1 MKKVISFLFL
11 SIVYFGATA
20 QAPDSLS
27 FQAVIRAEDGT
38 LLADQSVSARVGI
51 YQGAEDG
58 TLIFEETHTATTN
71 SNGLLTLLIGG
82 GSNVTGDLSTI
93 DWGAGPYFIKREI
106 DPNGGTDYVISGTS
120 QFLSVPYALYA
131 ASGGSADNMGNHTAS
146 QDLDMNGNAITEKS
160 SASTP
165 LTLEVKLNDQD
176 MQLTSYDEI
185 YITTIEGTGNDPDG
199 NPYSTFGDIELTSA
213 DDIFINANDGLE
225 LLGDYDVIISNDIDY
240 EDHWELGDDDD
251 VNIYSSDDV
260 NIISSDNVIIEP
272 MDNFEITAGANV
284 NITSGV
290 QLYLKSGAGE
300 NLGIETGNDIELIA
314 NDDDL
319 DFVEIWRGRYHAL
332 YNLPNTE
339 GEEGQILIREGTATG
354 ATSERYTQWTPYKLP
369 LTDGTNGQTLI
380 TDGGGNVTWGSPP
393 AARISNNTLQNLSN
407 YEELDSK
414 TQELNTLLKESMSK
428 IEELEK
434 RLNEQQE
441 LINRQFELIKK
452 LEEKK

>member
-1 MKKVISFLFL
+1 MMEVCWPINLFRL
-11 SIVYFGATA
+11 G
-20 QAPDSLS
+20 
-27 FQAVIRAEDGT
+27 
-38 LLADQSVSARVGI
+38 VGI
-51 YQGAEDG
+51 YQGSENG
-58 TLIFEETHTATTN
+58 TKIFEETHTATTN

-82 GSNVTGDLSTI
+82 GTNVTGDLATM

-131 ASGGSADNMGNHTAS
+131 ASGGAADDLGNHTAS

-199 NPYSTFGDIELTSA
+199 NPYSTYGDIELTSA

-225 LLGDYDVIISNDIDY
+225 LLGDYDVIISNDLDY
-240 EDHWELGDDDD
+240 EDHWELGYDDD

-272 MDNFEITAGANV
+272 EDNFEITAGANV
-284 NITSGV
+284 NITSG
-290 QLYLKSGAGE
+290 AGK
-300 NLGIETGNDIELIA
+300 NLGIEAGNDIELIA

-319 DFVEIWRGRYHAL
+319 GFVEIWRGRYHAL

-354 ATSERYTQWTPYKLP
+354 ATSERYTTWTPYKFP
-369 LTDGTNGQTLI
+369 TDIPSSCTNCILVNNAGTLEWKVASGVTY
-380 TDGGGNVTWGSPP
+380 NVPPTPP
-393 AARISNNTLQNLSN
+393 AQLSGDAPQTLSN
-407 YEELDSK
+407 YEELEGK
-414 TQELNTLLKESMSK
+414 TQELNNLLKESMSK

>member
-1 MKKVISFLFL
+1 MRKVICFLFL
-11 SIVYFGATA
+11 SIIYFGAAA

-27 FQAVIRAEDGT
+27 FQAVIRGEDGS
-38 LLADQSVSARVGI
+38 LLVDQSVSARIGI

-58 TLIFEETHTATTN
+58 TKIFEETHTATTN

-82 GSNVTGDLSTI
+82 GTNVTGDLATM
-93 DWGAGPYFIKREI
+93 DWSAGPYFIKREI

-165 LTLEVKLNDQD
+165 LTLEVKLDDQD

-199 NPYSTFGDIELTSA
+199 NPYSTYGDIELTSA
-213 DDIFINANDGLE
+213 DDIILKTTG
-225 LLGDYDVIISNDIDY
+225 GDTESDIEIISIDNILLDASYNLDI
-240 EDHWELGDDDD
+240 EA
-251 VNIYSSDDV
+251 
-260 NIISSDNVIIEP
+260 SDN
-272 MDNFEITAGANV
+272 ITIDATDRVA
-284 NITSGV
+284 I
-290 QLYLKSGAGE
+290 KSG
-300 NLGIETGNDIELIA
+300 TGDNISLNSANDIELIA
-314 NDDDL
+314 FDDDL
-319 DFVEIWRGRYHAL
+319 DFVEIWRGSTFL
-332 YNLPNTE
+332 YTLPNVR
-339 GEEGQILIREGTATG
+339 GEVGQILLRDRDG
-354 ATSERYTQWTPYKLP
+354 TSEYHSDWSPYKFP
-369 LTDGTNGQTLI
+369 LLDGTSGQVLQTDGS
-380 TDGGGNVTWGSPP
+380 GNVTWATPSAPTAQLSGDAPQ
-393 AARISNNTLQNLSN
+393 TLSN

-414 TQELNTLLKESMSK
+414 TQELYNLLKESMSK

-441 LINRQFELIKK
+441 LINRQYELIKK